1 MFGATAHVDARAAAR
16 STPMAARG
24 RPEDFHG
31 SAPAS
36 STPRKLI
43 IDTDPGV
50 DDAFAVA
57 LALETMPTEV
67 DVLGLTTV
75 FGNVR
80 RDDATRNARML
91 VEMCARGGT
100 WTREDGAR
108 LPVVDG
114 ARAPLAALDEDDRLG
129 AGASTAD
136 DSDVFVADFVHGDDG
151 FGGVRDAYE
160 GADWP
165 EDESAVEYRAGREA
179 ADFIAEMCAKYP
191 GEVTVLA
198 LAPLTNIALTF
209 RRHPECL
216 ETMGELVVLGGAFEV
231 NGNVNP
237 AAEANILGDPEAAD
251 EVFAAFE
258 RTFIVG
264 LDVTTR
270 VRLSGAEIE
279 RLETALPDADA
290 VSPRRRCSD
299 LLRTFLHDV
308 TQFYKAYH
316 LRVADFDGIYVHDP
330 TALLLALPHVRD
342 AVFTLR
348 RGAVRAALGRDCA
361 RGAVF
366 LDTRRA
372 WLFHNAWSDRPLVSV
387 AMDVDVDAVLRELR
401 ARLGV

>member
-1 MFGATAHVDARAAAR
+1 MSSVT
-16 STPMAARG
+16 ST
-24 RPEDFHG
+24 
-31 SAPAS
+31 SAPSA
-36 STPRKLI
+36 PRKLI
-43 IDTDPGV
+43 IDTDTGV
-50 DDAFAVA
+50 DDAFAIA

-91 VEMCARGGT
+91 VEMCARGGA

-129 AGASTAD
+129 ARASTMD
-136 DSDVFVADFVHGDDG
+136 DAEVVVADFVHGDDG
-151 FGGVRDAYE
+151 FGGVRAAYE
-160 GADWP
+160 GVDGAEGECAAAYD
-165 EDESAVEYRAGREA
+165 AGREA

-198 LAPLTNIALTF
+198 LAPLTNVALTF

-216 ETMGELVVLGGAFEV
+216 KTMGELVALGGAFEV

-251 EVFAAFE
+251 EVFGAFE
-258 RTFIVG
+258 RTFVVG

-279 RLETALPDADA
+279 RLENISADVDAA
-290 VSPRRRCSD
+290 SSTRSCSR
-299 LLRTFLHDV
+299 LLRAFLHDA
-308 TQFYKAYH
+308 TQFYKSYH
-316 LRVADFDGIYVHDP
+316 AKVAAFDGIFVHDP
-330 TALLLALPHVRD
+330 TALLFAVPRIRD
-342 AVFTLR
+342 AIFTLH
-348 RGAVRAALGRDCA
+348 RGAVRVALRDCA

-366 LDTRRA
+366 LDRRRA
-372 WLFHNAWSDRPLVSV
+372 WLFTNAWTDRPLVSV
-387 AMDVDVDAVLRELR
+387 AMDVDVDAALRELR
-401 ARLGV
+401 ARLAV

>member
-1 MFGATAHVDARAAAR
+1 M
-16 STPMAARG
+16 
-24 RPEDFHG
+24 
-31 SAPAS
+31 
-36 STPRKLI
+36 
-43 IDTDPGV
+43 
-50 DDAFAVA
+50 
-57 LALETMPTEV
+57 
-67 DVLGLTTV
+67 
-75 FGNVR
+75 
-80 RDDATRNARML
+80 
-91 VEMCARGGT
+91 
-100 WTREDGAR
+100 
-108 LPVVDG
+108 
-114 ARAPLAALDEDDRLG
+114 
-129 AGASTAD
+129 
-136 DSDVFVADFVHGDDG
+136 
-151 FGGVRDAYE
+151 
-160 GADWP
+160 
-165 EDESAVEYRAGREA
+165 EYRAGREA

-361 RGAVF
+361 PRRRLPRRSPRLALPQRLVRPSARLRRHGRRRRRRPSRASRPSRRVTVF
-366 LDTRRA
+366 L
-372 WLFHNAWSDRPLVSV
+372 LRPRVS
-387 AMDVDVDAVLRELR
+387 
-401 ARLGV
+401 RLGVQCQEPLAAHADAFARMASFAVAFATLARAAARPANARAIPGAPTRSRAVPPPSRVASARRRRRDRRRRRAAGFAADDDGDDARLLAKIDGAFGDDDEDR

>member
-1 MFGATAHVDARAAAR
+1 MASPATTHTNAPVD
-16 STPMAARG
+16 
-24 RPEDFHG
+24 
-31 SAPAS
+31 AS
-36 STPRKLI
+36 STRTASPASTPASPPPRKLI

-50 DDAFAVA
+50 DDAFAIA
-57 LALETMPTEV
+57 LALETMSTEV
-67 DVLGLTTV
+67 EVLGLTTV

-80 RDDATRNARML
+80 RDDATRNARTL
-91 VEMCARGGT
+91 VEMCALAGSWR
-100 WTREDGAR
+100 REAGAR

-136 DSDVFVADFVHGDDG
+136 DSAVFVADFVHGEDG
-151 FGGVRDAYE
+151 FGGVRGAYE
-160 GADWP
+160 TWP
-165 EDESAVEYRAGREA
+165 EESAVEHRAGREA

-209 RRHPECL
+209 RRHPECS

-251 EVFAAFE
+251 EVFGAFE
-258 RTFIVG
+258 RTFVVG

-279 RLETALPDADA
+279 RLETVLRDADA
-290 VSPRRRCSD
+290 VSPPRRCSN
-299 LLRTFLHDV
+299 LLRAFLHDA

-342 AVFTLR
+342 AVFTFR
-348 RGAVRAALGRDCA
+348 RGAVRVALARDCA

-366 LDTRRA
+366 LDARRA
-372 WLFHNAWSDRPLVSV
+372 WLFRNAWSDRPRVSV